1 MFYLPLKGWKL
12 PDKKWQ
18 MRKYLVIASL
28 LLAPSLSA
36 QTLQMQQE
44 NHLKID
50 SMIKVLP
57 SLNDSARVDCLN
69 ALFLPYKRTGK
80 NDSAVFYTTQAYN
93 EAKKIKYIRGIAEA
107 LSNKAATESFFNGN
121 CPAGEKLAREALDWY
136 EKTPNKGGIAWA
148 YYNLGW
154 TLCSQSFFQ
163 EANKNYE
170 KAYYWYQKTG
180 NELGM
185 FSTLTS
191 WGCNYEESG
200 DFEKGFEHK
209 RQGLELAYK
218 INNDLLIRNGLR
230 LVAESFKLIEDYPS
244 AINYYRQGFKK
255 TAPEER
261 DVWTYV
267 DFAILFIGQRQYDS
281 ALYYLNLVDTSKVDE
296 GGLQFY
302 RMIKGEY
309 YLSQKAYDKALPYF
323 GRALNDYNP
332 NIDQNRAMRMLL
344 DISKTYVA
352 LQNTDSALYY
362 VRKGLSLGPLAWD
375 KKLNY
380 EGFYILY
387 EVYDKLHQSDSSFFY
402 YRQYIALKD
411 AILTDQIKRRLFAY
425 TYEQKIELLNKE
437 KQIQQANLEKESFL
451 KEMLITGILILLI
464 LSVFIFRYIMLKR
477 KNERHQREIV
487 ENELQIQKLESERTK
502 AELQQQATELEM
514 QALRAQMNP
523 HFIFNCLSSIN
534 GFILKNESEP
544 ASDYLTKFSR
554 LIRMVLT
561 NSKKAFITLG
571 DELEMLKL
579 YLEMERLRFQYSF
592 EYNISFKNEI
602 DCENIFI
609 PPLLLQPFAENA
621 IWHGLMQ
628 KEGHGHLEIE
638 LSLENKLLTC
648 VITDNG
654 IGRNK
659 AALMKSKSAAQ
670 QKSMGL
676 QITTERLAL
685 LNQGMKAQTFFN
697 IEDITDEKGTA
708 AGTRVILKMNYR
720 DLAEAIV

>member
-1 MFYLPLKGWKL
+1 
-12 PDKKWQ
+12 
-18 MRKYLVIASL
+18 
-28 LLAPSLSA
+28 
-36 QTLQMQQE
+36 MQQE

-50 SMIKVLP
+50 SLKKVLP
-57 SLNDSARVDCLN
+57 SLRDSAKVDCLN
-69 ALFLPYKRTGK
+69 QLFLPYKRVGK
-80 NDSAVFYTTQAYN
+80 NDSAIFYVTQAYS
-93 EAKKIKYIRGIAEA
+93 EAKKINYIRGIAEA
-107 LSNKAATESFFNGN
+107 LANKAATESFFNGN
-121 CPAGEKLAREALDWY
+121 HPAAEKLAREALDWY
-136 EKTPNKGGIAWA
+136 EKTRDKRGIAWA

-154 TLCSQSFFQ
+154 TLCCQSFFT
-163 EANKNYE
+163 EASKNYE
-170 KAYYWYQKTG
+170 QAYNWYQKTG

-191 WGCNYEESG
+191 WGCNHEESG
-200 DFEKGFEHK
+200 DFEKGFEYK

-218 INNDLLIRNGLR
+218 MNNKLLIRNGLR
-230 LVAESFKLIEDYPS
+230 LVGESFRLIEDYLS
-244 AINYYRQGFKK
+244 AINYYRQAFQI
-255 TAPEER
+255 ANPEER
-261 DVWTYV
+261 GFWPYIE
-267 DFAILFIGQRQYDS
+267 FAELFSLQHQFDS
-281 ALYYLNLVDTSKVDE
+281 ALYYFNLFDTSKVDE
-296 GGLQFY
+296 DGLQFY
-302 RMIKGEY
+302 RMLKGEFY
-309 YLSQKAYDKALPYF
+309 YSQKEYGKALPYF
-323 GRALNDYNP
+323 RKALNYYTP
-332 NIDQNRAMRMLL
+332 NTDRNRAMRMFL
-344 DISKTYVA
+344 DIAKTYFG
-352 LQNTDSALYY
+352 LQKNDSALYY
-362 VRKGLSLGPLAWD
+362 ARKGLTLGQLAWD

-387 EVYDKLHQSDSSFFY
+387 RVYDKLGQTDSSFFY
-402 YRQYIALKD
+402 YRQHIALKD
-411 AILTDQIKRRLFAY
+411 AVLTDQTKRRLFAY
-425 TYEQKIELLNKE
+425 NYEQKIELLNKE
-437 KQIQQANLEKESFL
+437 KEIQQANLQKQAIL
-451 KEMLITGILILLI
+451 KNILIGGILVLL
-464 LSVFIFRYIMLKR
+464 LLGVFIFRSIMLKR
-477 KNERHQREIV
+477 KDEKNQREIA

-502 AELQQQATELEM
+502 AELQQQATNLEM

-534 GFILKNESEP
+534 GFILKNESGP

-554 LIRMVLT
+554 LIRMVLA
-561 NSKKAFITLG
+561 NSKKPFITLE
-571 DELEMLKL
+571 DELEMLRL

-592 EYNISFKNEI
+592 DYSICFNNEI

-659 AALMKSKSAAQ
+659 AALMKSKSAEH

-685 LNQGMKAQTFFN
+685 LNQAMKAQTFFN

-720 DLAEAIV
+720 DLTEAIA